1 MSKLLLK
8 NVRRDSLAPY
18 LCGANSNKKIMK
30 RKLII
35 LAAAT
40 SLLLGFNYYV
50 NGAPLA
56 DGGVVI
62 VINPKPISH
71 PTQPR
76 TPAYNPFYAELTEL
90 GVLLVTD
97 SDWGDATVTLSS
109 IEGDYYQTTFEMSEG
124 SILLPING
132 DAGDSY
138 TLTISL
144 GSLGYEGSFV
154 L

>member
-1 MSKLLLK
+1 
-8 NVRRDSLAPY
+8 
-18 LCGANSNKKIMK
+18 MK

-40 SLLLGFNYYV
+40 FSLLGFNYYV

-76 TPAYNPFYAELTEL
+76 TPAYNPFYAELTEF
-90 GVLLVTD
+90 GVLLAAD
-97 SDWGDATVTLSS
+97 SDWGNATVTLSS
-109 IEGDYYQTTFEMSEG
+109 LEGDYYQTTFDMADVSIIMPVNG
-124 SILLPING
+124 S
-132 DAGDSY
+132 AGDSY
-138 TLTISL
+138 TLSIEIGELVFEGGFSL
-144 GSLGYEGSFV
+144 
-154 L
+154 